1 MPKLWE
7 ALVTMLILV
16 GALALGIVKYETDP
30 HVPMFIGVMGAAL
43 MALYLGYKWEAIEK
57 SMMDG
62 IYNADRRYPLKRR
75 KARRTLPRL

>member
-43 MALYLGYKWEAIEK
+43 MALYLGYKWEAIE
-57 SMMDG
+57 
-62 IYNADRRYPLKRR
+62 
-75 KARRTLPRL
+75 